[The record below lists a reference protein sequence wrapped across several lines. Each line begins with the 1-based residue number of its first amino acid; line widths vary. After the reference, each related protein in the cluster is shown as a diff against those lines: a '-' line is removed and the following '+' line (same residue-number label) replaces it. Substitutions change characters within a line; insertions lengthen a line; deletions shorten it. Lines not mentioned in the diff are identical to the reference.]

1 MNKRLG
7 IVAETAC
14 RRILEGRGVLCI
26 RASAS
31 HGICDV
37 IALGEGEVGLIE
49 VKATAGAK
57 YSAAKTN
64 GVKRKLLELQ
74 AAADRCDGL
83 AVVAVF
89 FARLDEFRYF
99 TIARVLRGPVG
110 PLDAD
115 LDLDNGLASIAVC
128 PKDSSPSVG
137 FPLPKG
143 LSTANA
149 VPIMRPLSLDDEARY
164 LAARIR
170 EATDEV

>member
-1 MNKRLG
+1 MTNKRLG

-37 IALGEGEVGLIE
+37 IALGDGDVGLIE

-64 GVKRKLLELQ
+64 GVKRKLAELQ

-83 AVVAVF
+83 AVVAVY

-115 LDLDNGLASIAVC
+115 LDLDNGLASIAAG
-128 PKDSSPSVG
+128 PPQDNHPSVG
-137 FPLPKG
+137 FPSLPDKD
-143 LSTANA
+143 
-149 VPIMRPLSLDDEARY
+149 REEARY